1 MSGANLDE
9 DGAEV
14 GLSVGHLHRWLRGPN
29 PVLQFFNIV
38 KEPGGPGVR

>member
-14 GLSVGHLHRWLRGPN
+14 GLSVGQRHRWLRSPD

-38 KEPGGPGVR
+38 TEPGGPGV